1 MNAPQRIIIPYSPR
15 PLQRAIHDQLH
26 RFNVLV
32 CHRRFGKTVLCI
44 NELIKEAIKCKK
56 QDGRYAYVAP
66 FMLQAKDVA
75 WTYLKRYT
83 NPIPGVQY
91 NESELRVDLPNG
103 ARIRLYGADNA
114 ERLRGLYFDGVVLDE
129 YGQMSPT
136 VWPEIIRPML
146 ADRGG
151 WAIFIGTP
159 MGDNHFREIY
169 DSATSSNPEYLGPE
183 WWAAKFKASDTDVL
197 SPHEIDAMR
206 RSMSEEQ
213 YDRELECSFAA
224 SVPGAY
230 YAKAL
235 QEAEEEGR
243 ITIVRH
249 DPLIKVYTC
258 WDLGHDDDTS
268 IWFIQQ
274 KGPQVRVIDYY
285 ENHGEHMDH
294 YLGVCREKPYIYGP
308 FILPHDSEEHRIA
321 AYRSPAQ
328 IVRNLDYK
336 TIVVPRTNNVQH
348 GINLGRALIE
358 AAWFDAETCAQGLKS
373 LRNYQREWDE
383 DRKVFREKPRH
394 DWASHAADAWRTAAE
409 GLPNA
414 PIQKPMDRYSQK
426 PQNLAPASWMSA

>member
-1 MNAPQRIIIPYSPR
+1 MTHVVLPYAPR
-15 PLQRAIHDQLH
+15 PLQREIHFNLR

-32 CHRRFGKTVLCI
+32 AHRRFGKTVLCI
-44 NELIKEAIKCKK
+44 NELIKKALECTKA
-56 QDGRYAYVAP
+56 DGRFAYIAP
-66 FMLQAKDVA
+66 YLLQAKDVA

-83 NPIPGVQY
+83 SVIPGVEY

-114 ERLRGLYFDGVVLDE
+114 ERLRGLYFDGAVLDE
-129 YGQMSPT
+129 YGQMSPS

-151 WAIFIGTP
+151 WAVFIGTP
-159 MGDNHFREIY
+159 MGDNHFREIF
-169 DSATSSNPEYLGPE
+169 DLATPSNPNYLGDE
-183 WWAAKFKASDTDVL
+183 WYSAKFKASDTHIL
-197 SPHEIDAMR
+197 NENELAAMR
-206 RSMSEEQ
+206 KSMAEDQ

-243 ITIVRH
+243 ITKVRH
-249 DPLIKVYTC
+249 DPLMKVYTC
-258 WDLGHDDDTS
+258 WDLGRDDDTA

-294 YLGVCREKPYIYGP
+294 YMLLCKNKPYTYAP
-308 FILPHDSEEHRIA
+308 FVLPHDADELRIA
-321 AYRSPAQ
+321 AYKSPAQ
-328 IVRNLDYK
+328 IVRSLDYR
-336 TIVVPRTNNVQH
+336 TIVVPRTPNIQH
-348 GINLGRALIE
+348 GINLGRALIG
-358 AAWFDAETCAQGLKS
+358 AAWFDAENCAQGLKS

-394 DWASHAADAWRTAAE
+394 DWSSHAADAWRTAAE
-409 GLPNA
+409 GLPAA
-414 PIQKPMDRYSQK
+414 PIAQREDRYSYRNK
-426 PQNLAPASWMSA
+426 AGAPASWLGA

>member
-1 MNAPQRIIIPYSPR
+1 MNAPVVIPYAPR
-15 PLQRAIHDQLH
+15 RFQLEIHNALK

-32 CHRRFGKTVLCI
+32 AHRRFGKTVLCI
-44 NELIKEAIKCKK
+44 NELIKEALTTKK
-56 QDGRYAYVAP
+56 ADARFAYIAP
-66 FMLQAKDVA
+66 YLLQAKDVA

-83 NPIPGVQY
+83 NPIPGVEY

-114 ERLRGLYFDGVVLDE
+114 ERLRGLYFDGAVLDE
-129 YGQMSPT
+129 YGQMAPS

-159 MGDNHFREIY
+159 MGDNHFREIF
-169 DSATSSNPEYLGPE
+169 DQATSSNPEYLGPD
-183 WWAAKFKASDTDVL
+183 WFAAKFKASETDVL
-197 SPHEIDAMR
+197 SPHELDAMR
-206 RSMSEEQ
+206 KSMAEDQ

-235 QEAEEEGR
+235 QEAEEDGR
-243 ITIVRH
+243 ITVVKH
-249 DPLIKVYTC
+249 DPLMKVYTC
-258 WDLGHDDDTS
+258 WDLGRDDDTA
-268 IWFIQQ
+268 IWFLQQ

-294 YLGVCREKPYIYGP
+294 YLSVCRDKPYNYGP
-308 FILPHDSEEHRIA
+308 FVLPHDADELRIA
-321 AYRSPAQ
+321 AYKSPAQ
-328 IVRNLDYK
+328 IIRGLEYR
-336 TIVVPRTNNVQH
+336 TIVVPRTNNIQH

-358 AAWFDAETCAQGLKS
+358 TAWFDAEKCAQGLKS

-383 DRKVFREKPRH
+383 DRKVFRERPRH

-409 GLPNA
+409 GLPAA
-414 PIQKPMDRYSQK
+414 PIVRKEDRYSWK
-426 PQNLAPASWMSA
+426 PTPSGPPSWMAT

>member
-1 MNAPQRIIIPYSPR
+1 MGVVREVTIPYAPR
-15 PLQRAIHDQLH
+15 PLQREIHNQLK

-44 NELIKEAIKCKK
+44 NELIKEAISCRKS
-56 QDGRYAYVAP
+56 DGRFAYIAP
-66 FMLQAKDVA
+66 FLLQAKDVA

-83 NPIPGVQY
+83 APIPGVEY

-114 ERLRGLYFDGVVLDE
+114 DRLRGLYLDGAVLDE
-129 YGQMSPT
+129 YGQMNPS

-146 ADRGG
+146 ADRQG

-159 MGDNHFREIY
+159 MGDNHFRELY
-169 DSATSSNPEYLGPE
+169 DRATSSDPEYLGPD
-183 WWAAKFKASDTDVL
+183 WWSAKFKASETNIL
-197 SPHEIDAMR
+197 SDHEIQAMKAT
-206 RSMSEEQ
+206 MAEDQ
-213 YDRELECSFAA
+213 YERELECSFAA

-230 YAKAL
+230 YAKVL

-243 ITIVRH
+243 VTVVRH
-249 DPLIKVYTC
+249 DPLIKVITC
-258 WDLGHDDDTS
+258 WDLGRDDDTA

-294 YLGVCREKPYIYGP
+294 YLTVCREKPYNYGP
-308 FILPHDSEEHRIA
+308 FVLPHDANEERIA
-321 AYRSPAQ
+321 AYKSPAQ
-328 IVRNLDYK
+328 IVRSLDYR
-336 TIVVPRTNNVQH
+336 TIIVPRTTNIQH
-348 GINLGRALIE
+348 GINLGRSLIQS
-358 AAWFDAETCAQGLKS
+358 AWFDAQRCAQGLKS
-373 LRNYQREWDE
+373 LRNYQREWDD

-414 PIQKPMDRYSQK
+414 PIVQKQDRYSFKGQAG
-426 PQNLAPASWMSA
+426 APASWMGA